1 MKTESK
7 QQTNISEERD
17 TLWIIDQDHTT
28 IRFFAKHLIISKI
41 TGIFKSFEGQVKTV
55 GNDFSTAEIEF
66 KAEVSSLDTGKKE
79 RDSHLLSEDFFTA
92 SRYPSIHF
100 KSTSMQR
107 KNSKEFEVEG
117 DLTIKDV
124 KKNISVNVHLGGIAT
139 DPSGHERA
147 GFNMSAWVNRFDFGL
162 NWNNVMDTGGA
173 IVGEKI
179 DIECDVEIIKQN
191 GH

>member
-41 TGIFKSFEGQVKTV
+41 IGIFKSFEGKVTSV

-66 KAEVSSLDTGKKE
+66 KAEVKSLDTGKKE
-79 RDSHLLSEDFFTA
+79 RDTHLLSDDFFKA
-92 SRYPSIHF
+92 SKYPHIHF
-100 KSTSMQR
+100 ISTSVR
-107 KNSKEFEVEG
+107 RISSKEFEVEG
-117 DLTIKDV
+117 DITIKDV
-124 KKNISVNVHLGGIAT
+124 KKSISMNVHLGGIT
-139 DPSGHERA
+139 IDPSGQERA
-147 GFNMSAWVNRFDFGL
+147 GFSMSAWVNRFDFGL
-162 NWNNVMDTGGA
+162 NWNNVMETGGA

-179 DIECDVEIIKQN
+179 DIECDVEVVKRN
-191 GH
+191 